1 MGLALVGPRMAA
13 PAQVLEKVIHQ
24 RVELRLKD
32 NRTVTG
38 RLLGVDEHLNLVLE
52 DAEERTPDR
61 TRHLGRI
68 VLRGSS
74 VITMN
79 APTTGTPAG
88 A

>member
-1 MGLALVGPRMAA
+1 MAA
-13 PAQVLEKVIHQ
+13 PAQVLEKVVHQ

-32 NRTVTG
+32 NRIVVG

-52 DAEERTPDR
+52 EAEERSAER

-79 APTTGTPAG
+79 APTTGAAPSG